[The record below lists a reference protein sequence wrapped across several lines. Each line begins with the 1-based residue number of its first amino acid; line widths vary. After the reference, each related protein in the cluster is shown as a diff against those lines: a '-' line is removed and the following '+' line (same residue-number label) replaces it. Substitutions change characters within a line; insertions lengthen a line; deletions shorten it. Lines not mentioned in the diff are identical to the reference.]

1 MLSPNLGNILISI
14 LMAWPYLDEHSQ
26 DGQPVRLIH
35 GAAQVPVLGVVVDQ
49 VELSREGLPVHR
61 VFAAPGVLSAPVG
74 VELSQLVDILLQR
87 SSSQAWSNSLLNI
100 TLHHLPVSV
109 FTHLSL
115 QG

>member
-1 MLSPNLGNILISI
+1 MLHLEEYS
-14 LMAWPYLDEHSQ
+14 E
-26 DGQPVRLIH
+26 DGETVGLVH
-35 GAAQVPVLGVVVDQ
+35 GLAEAAVLGVVVHQ
-49 VELSREGLPVHR
+49 VQLGREGLPVHR
-61 VFAAPGVLSAPVG
+61 VLAASSVLSAPVG
-74 VELSQLVDILLQR
+74 VELGQLVDILLQR